1 MMSNWFFI
9 VCEISVIACGVVS
22 GVFLTFSNFVTSFR
36 IRYCRRLSTA
46 SIPIIMV
53 FLSTSVHADEP
64 WARFGINIG
73 RFITD
78 QGTEFRLD
86 ANPQDPGTLIDL
98 EKDLDLDEDEDVA
111 RVDVFWRYRRRSRLD
126 FSYFELN
133 RSATV
138 NLDRLLEF
146 GEEDFPPGVTV
157 ATDFDLE
164 IFKSAYTY
172 AFFRNPTLDLG
183 VTAGIFGMNLR
194 LALAAPLLGKEDKD
208 EAFVPMPV
216 VGLRGTYAITPKL
229 FLRASWEYFKITEDD
244 LEGRLTDTNIM
255 LEHNTF
261 KNVGFGIGFNVVDFN
276 LEDDDGEEKDEF
288 NMEYEGVQLY
298 TKVYF

>member
-1 MMSNWFFI
+1 M
-9 VCEISVIACGVVS
+9 AK
-22 GVFLTFSNFVTSFR
+22 LFSPHP
-36 IRYCRRLSTA
+36 A

-64 WARFGINIG
+64 WARFAINIG

-98 EKDLDLDEDEDVA
+98 EKDLALDEEEDVS

-146 GEEDFPPGVTV
+146 GEVDFPPGATV

-172 AFFRNPTLDLG
+172 SFFRNPTLDLG
-183 VTAGIFGMNLR
+183 VTAGIFAMNLR
-194 LALAAPLLGKEDKD
+194 LALDAPLLGKQDED

-261 KNVGFGIGFNVVDFN
+261 KNVGFGIGFNVVDFD

>member
-1 MMSNWFFI
+1 MTK
-9 VCEISVIACGVVS
+9 
-22 GVFLTFSNFVTSFR
+22 LFSPHP
-36 IRYCRRLSTA
+36 A

-53 FLSTSVHADEP
+53 FLSTPVHADEP
-64 WARFGINIG
+64 WERFAISIG
-73 RFITD
+73 TFITD
-78 QGTEFRLD
+78 EGTEFRLD
-86 ANPQDPGTLIDL
+86 ASPQDPGTVINLEDDL
-98 EKDLDLDEDEDVA
+98 ALDDDEDVT
-111 RVDVFWRYRRRSRLD
+111 RVDGFWRYRRRSRLD

-133 RSATV
+133 RSATTSL
-138 NLDRLLEF
+138 NRFIEF
-146 GEEDFPPGVTV
+146 GEEDFPPGANV

-164 IFKSAYTY
+164 IFKIAYTY

-183 VTAGIFGMNLR
+183 VTGGIFGMNLR
-194 LALAAPLLGKEDKD
+194 LALDAPLLGKEDED
-208 EAFVPMPV
+208 EAFLPLPV
-216 VGLRGTYAITPKL
+216 VGVRGTYAITPKL

-261 KNVGFGIGFNVVDFN
+261 KNVGFGIGFNVVDFD

-288 NMEYEGVQLY
+288 NLDYEGVQLY